1 MRVATASQIAEIDRR
16 TIEEFGIPASTLME
30 RAGQAIA
37 NAAMSML
44 SALDSPRVVV
54 VCGKGNNG
62 GDGLV
67 AARDLRLKGVHVE
80 IILASAES
88 ELSGEARRALEAARR
103 DDIPTRAIRD
113 PDADRILSGAALI
126 IDALFG
132 TGFRGQARGEA
143 AELINAINRTGTPVL
158 AVDIPSGVSADT
170 GSADGAAIRAAAT
183 ITMGLPKV
191 GLLVFPGADLAGS
204 IFVAD
209 IGYPGTLSSDSSVPT
224 HLVTSEMV
232 RALLPVRR
240 PDSHKGDYGRI
251 LIVAGSVGFTGA
263 AVLATQGALRSGAG
277 LVTLA
282 VPKSV
287 YPIIASHVI
296 EGMPTPLQDSQGALT
311 AGALKQLQTLLRSS
325 DVVAAGPGLSQ
336 AAGVRHVIQGLLGS
350 GKPMVL
356 DADGLNVTAGR
367 AKMLS
372 KAAAPLV
379 ITPHPGELGRL
390 LDLPATKIQEDRLTA
405 ARSAAKR
412 FKCTVLLKGARTVV
426 ATSAGEAYIVPTG
439 NPGLA
444 TGGMGDVLTGA
455 IASLIGQGLDPI
467 SAAYCGAYLHGL
479 AADLIAS
486 ERGMAGMLASE
497 VADHLPVAI
506 ERIRRG
512 EHKDPVTEL
521 RA

>member
-16 TIEEFGIPASTLME
+16 TIEEFGIPASMLME

-88 ELSGEARRALEAARR
+88 EFSGEARRALEAARR
-103 DDIPTRAIRD
+103 DAVPTRAIRD

-287 YPIIASHVI
+287 YPIVAAHIV
-296 EGMPTPLQDSQGALT
+296 EGMPTPLLDSDGAL
-311 AGALKQLQTLLRSS
+311 AGGALKQLRAMLRES
-325 DVVAAGPGLSQ
+325 DVAAVGPGLSQ
-336 AAGVRHVIQGLLGS
+336 AAGVRRVVQGLLAADR
-350 GKPMVL
+350 PVVL
-356 DADGLNVTAGR
+356 DADGLNVLVGKNKILSR
-367 AKMLS
+367 AS
-372 KAAAPLV
+372 APLV

-390 LDLPATKIQEDRLTA
+390 MNISAKKVQEDRLSA

-439 NPGLA
+439 NPGMA

>member
-1 MRVATASQIAEIDRR
+1 
-16 TIEEFGIPASTLME
+16 
-30 RAGQAIA
+30 
-37 NAAMSML
+37 
-44 SALDSPRVVV
+44 
-54 VCGKGNNG
+54 
-62 GDGLV
+62 
-67 AARDLRLKGVHVE
+67 
-80 IILASAES
+80 
-88 ELSGEARRALEAARR
+88 
-103 DDIPTRAIRD
+103 
-113 PDADRILSGAALI
+113 
-126 IDALFG
+126 
-132 TGFRGQARGEA
+132 
-143 AELINAINRTGTPVL
+143 
-158 AVDIPSGVSADT
+158 
-170 GSADGAAIRAAAT
+170 
-183 ITMGLPKV
+183 
-191 GLLVFPGADLAGS
+191 LLVFPGADLAGS

-209 IGYPGTLSSDSSVPT
+209 IGYPGTLSSDSSVMT